1 MLSNFKLYIETEKY
15 IHPLL
20 IRTIARVSLN
30 TLITDRFPDYQK
42 FNFDL
47 KKLIFKKQNLV
58 NFC

>member
-47 KKLIFKKQNLV
+47 KKLILKSKT
-58 NFC
+58 